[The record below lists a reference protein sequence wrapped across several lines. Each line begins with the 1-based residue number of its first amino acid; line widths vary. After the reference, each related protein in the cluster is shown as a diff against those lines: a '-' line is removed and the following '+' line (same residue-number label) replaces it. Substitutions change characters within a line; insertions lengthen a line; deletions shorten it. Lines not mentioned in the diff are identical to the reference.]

1 MCFIFRSRCTSFSLP
16 MIFCQLLDIKQ
27 RRDLSPRSLLLRV
40 IPDNVCLTLLKLVGS
55 LSVIIYVIIIFR
67 KCIEHILPP
76 TKNKHVHGIMGIQGY
91 PPKNATNPRNQE
103 LITGLLTTNDPLI
116 LTETKV
122 RGPRQ
127 NFHLEGWALRCP
139 WKKKK
144 GENYPWHWKI
154 PHG

>member
-55 LSVIIYVIIIFR
+55 LSVNLYVIIIFR
-67 KCIEHILPP
+67 KCIKHILPP
-76 TKNKHVHGIMGIQGY
+76 TKKNTCSWNHGNLRVI

-103 LITGLLTTNDPLI
+103 LITGLLTTLI
-116 LTETKV
+116 ITETKV
-122 RGPRQ
+122 RGPRR

-139 WKKKK
+139 WRKKRVKTTHDIGK
-144 GENYPWHWKI
+144 SPMVK
-154 PHG
+154 